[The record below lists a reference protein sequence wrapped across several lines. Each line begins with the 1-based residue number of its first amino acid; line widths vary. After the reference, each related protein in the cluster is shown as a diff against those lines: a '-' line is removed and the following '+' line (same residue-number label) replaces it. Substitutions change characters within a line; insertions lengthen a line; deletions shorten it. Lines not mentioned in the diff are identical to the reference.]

1 MRDGACS
8 APGRERGSLPR
19 GRPGNTVLHL
29 KQTPQLFGD
38 FAHNLNAV
46 EGDESR
52 QAWVEDMDTDKPD
65 PRVRQ
70 GRMGQGAGM
79 ASMGAGAEQRALP
92 LSCPPTHLCA
102 LAQELRTPTKDRA
115 VCEKRS
121 PIHGVVLGAT
131 ERSYL
136 MRDSQIDVMRNVVG
150 GVEDTGLSFKLT
162 PPPGAAGLGG
172 MGGGGATPTL
182 TPPKALLM
190 NQVRCRGGRRW
201 EAHHVAVLLRGGCS
215 GASGSS
221 GPRLAPHT
229 PAPPSNHP
237 QQERKMNMISPL
249 SGASLWHADIETGKV
264 VSEWK
269 FQKDG
274 VDVAM
279 KDITTE
285 NKGAQVRPGGGAAA
299 GNGWRPPA
307 VRVSRQTP
315 DRSASSHTPTPTL
328 LPAPHCRSTTA
339 LCSWGWTPTGWH
351 GGTCATRTA
360 SCPRPPPPWWRTQAA
375 RTTRAA
381 PSSGARA
388 GGYGRLRCRAVR
400 TLGLAEGG
408 ARHGCHAFPTT
419 TRHPP
424 PPRPAAAWPPAAT
437 GTWWWAPTTARCGC
451 TARRRSRR
459 PRPPSPAWACP
470 SPRST
475 SRTTVGGH
483 GDGAALAALARPHS
497 AAALRVAHVGWPVRS
512 PQLTLTL
519 NPAGKWV
526 LATTR
531 NYLMVIKTSYKDP
544 KSGKELCGFTNRM
557 GTAAPAPRLL
567 RLKTGAPRGGGV
579 ALHSLCVPACLPL
592 ATAQPQLPKHTS
604 TQLPSLSLCPTPRPC
619 TRGPEADQERC
630 AGEGAL
636 HLDHGA
642 RSPGALGRRLV
653 RQLHRALEL
662 QVRSQPAAAGCVR
675 LGGGAGVGVPTP
687 PLACSLCL
695 APPGPCPSAPRPLP
709 GLSRL
714 QSPRW

>member
-1 MRDGACS
+1 MPLAGSAAACRGAGLATPS
-8 APGRERGSLPR
+8 YTSNYP
-19 GRPGNTVLHL
+19 
-29 KQTPQLFGD
+29 QTPQLFGD

-201 EAHHVAVLLRGGCS
+201 GAHRVAVLLRGGCS

-315 DRSASSHTPTPTL
+315 DRSASSYTPTPTL

-419 TRHPP
+419 TPP
-424 PPRPAAAWPPAAT
+424 PASPAPRSCMATSGDGYVVVGADDGKVRLYSEKTLTQAKTSIPGMGLPITSVDVTYDGGWARGWGGAGGAGTTTQRRCAACGTCGLACAQPTAHPHPQPRRQVGAGHHAQLPHGHQDQLQGPQVRQGAVRVHQPHGRRRARAPPAAPQDRCAAGRGSCFAQLVCASLPAAGDGPAAAAQT
-437 GTWWWAPTTARCGC
+437 HLHPTAV
-451 TARRRSRR
+451 AV
-459 PRPPSPAWACP
+459 P
-470 SPRST
+470 
-475 SRTTVGGH
+475 V
-483 GDGAALAALARPHS
+483 PH
-497 AAALRVAHVGWPVRS
+497 
-512 PQLTLTL
+512 
-519 NPAGKWV
+519 
-526 LATTR
+526 
-531 NYLMVIKTSYKDP
+531 
-544 KSGKELCGFTNRM
+544 
-557 GTAAPAPRLL
+557 PAP
-567 RLKTGAPRGGGV
+567 
-579 ALHSLCVPACLPL
+579 LHQR
-592 ATAQPQLPKHTS
+592 T
-604 TQLPSLSLCPTPRPC
+604 
-619 TRGPEADQERC
+619 
-630 AGEGAL
+630 
-636 HLDHGA
+636 
-642 RSPGALGRRLV
+642 
-653 RQLHRALEL
+653 
-662 QVRSQPAAAGCVR
+662 
-675 LGGGAGVGVPTP
+675 
-687 PLACSLCL
+687 
-695 APPGPCPSAPRPLP
+695 
-709 GLSRL
+709 
-714 QSPRW
+714 